1 MFLYILLLLTDK
13 VVTLVLSL
21 SRKVKV
27 EASVESFRIETKWV
41 FLHA

>member
-1 MFLYILLLLTDK
+1 MFLYILLLLTDR

-21 SRKVKV
+21 SRKVKI
-27 EASVESFRIETKWV
+27 EASGERFGIETKCV